1 MTHESKKAA
10 SKRRII
16 RCTFQAEANTRD
28 GKFFDFLSSSLEEK
42 TPRELMQEAAEMHWM
57 PIHLFYQL
65 RSGEIT
71 ADQFRQRVLL
81 ALSQQEAWLNYCRRL
96 SEIDPAPQVVQ
107 HQTIYMG
114 ASESSSSRPP
124 MKPVHSS
131 ASSNPVDGSMIEE
144 PSSAPEL
151 VEMPKN
157 LLSRR
162 RSQSMKPAFGGA
174 FLQED

>member
-1 MTHESKKAA
+1 MANESKKGA
-10 SKRRII
+10 SRRRII

-42 TPRELMQEAAEMHWM
+42 TPRELMQEAAEVHWM

-65 RSGEIT
+65 QSGEIT

-81 ALSQQEAWLNYCRRL
+81 AISQQEAWLNYCRRL

-114 ASESSSSRPP
+114 ASEASSSRPP
-124 MKPVHSS
+124 TSS
-131 ASSNPVDGSMIEE
+131 VSSNPVDGSVIEE

-157 LLSRR
+157 LLNRR
-162 RSQSMKPAFGGA
+162 RPQSMKPAFGGA
-174 FLQED
+174 FLQDD